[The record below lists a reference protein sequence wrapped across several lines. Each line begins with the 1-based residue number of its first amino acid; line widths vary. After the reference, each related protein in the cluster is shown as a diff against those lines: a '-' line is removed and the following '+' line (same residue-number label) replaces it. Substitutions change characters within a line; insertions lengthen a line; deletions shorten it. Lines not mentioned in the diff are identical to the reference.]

1 MMMNSLSNGIV
12 VLWLFLYFVS
22 IFHKKLGGPD
32 TEEVQM
38 QNDTEDSLLIF
49 TVSKVRLRT
58 ESKMVVDS
66 LWVMSSNKM
75 GIKS

>member
-38 QNDTEDSLLIF
+38 QNDTEWGQSAHF
-49 TVSKVRLRT
+49 YSVQGET
-58 ESKMVVDS
+58 
-66 LWVMSSNKM
+66 
-75 GIKS
+75 